1 MNPNDYTRPD
11 VEIFHQPIPEPAPL
25 TLLALAAVLVTMKLY
40 WPLVKPVLVW
50 LGLALFFALPVL
62 LICVIGLLADI
73 VGWDWLGDKC
83 AAWIGEEPDPGQD

>member
-25 TLLALAAVLVTMKLY
+25 TLLALAAVLVAMKLY

-62 LICVIGLLADI
+62 LICVVGLLACRL
-73 VGWDWLGDKC
+73 GWTWLDDRC
-83 AAWIGEEPDPGQD
+83 ARLLGEEPASD